1 MPEPCR
7 HRSGIQQTRTKRSS
21 RSPWGRGRPVRIDG
35 CEIVI
40 GCKNYVPPGARR
52 PPSTLDPNPLQ
63 SRLFSQLESHESIAS
78 LIAAGFL
85 GSWRFVFETGIGVEL
100 YSWVEH
106 AIGF

>member
-1 MPEPCR
+1 
-7 HRSGIQQTRTKRSS
+7 
-21 RSPWGRGRPVRIDG
+21 
-35 CEIVI
+35 
-40 GCKNYVPPGARR
+40 
-52 PPSTLDPNPLQ
+52 LDPNPLQ